1 MYDIINKI
9 IETYTK
15 RGKRLEVIRRYIRMK
30 YRINIDMQ
38 SMKRRLIDLK
48 PDINAGSQEV
58 KRFVL

>member
-38 SMKRRLIDLK
+38 SMKRRMFDLR
-48 PDINAGSQEV
+48 PDINAGSQEA